1 MDEQTKKRT
10 RRTPQQMVEDADKKI
25 EQLNQELETIA
36 AKRAAANEEFDKKEL
51 SVKERIAAL
60 EQKKQD
66 ILAPKPQDQKAKNPG
81 VDPERQQI
89 RTQAGGDRSAARPG
103 PARGLNPAAIIWL
116 EKNRIPDFNMRD
128 GL

>member
-36 AKRAAANEEFDKKEL
+36 ATRAAANEEFDKKEL

-66 ILAPKPQDQKAKNPG
+66 ILAPKPPRKPRKTKKQKIQALIQSASKSGLKPEEIAQRLGLDQ
-81 VDPERQQI
+81 PE
-89 RTQAGGDRSAARPG
+89 D
-103 PARGLNPAAIIWL
+103 
-116 EKNRIPDFNMRD
+116 
-128 GL
+128 

>member
-66 ILAPKPQDQKAKNPG
+66 ILAPKPPRKPRKTKKQKIQALIQSASKSGLKPEEIAQRLGLDQ
-81 VDPERQQI
+81 PE
-89 RTQAGGDRSAARPG
+89 D
-103 PARGLNPAAIIWL
+103 
-116 EKNRIPDFNMRD
+116 
-128 GL
+128 